1 MSMTGPPPIRIGSN
15 QSALLVLLHRAGGAW
30 SPDRPFSDLGL
41 REAQVVNL
49 FNQLEEQGLVEQR
62 LELGAMSLNSY
73 PYLGKK
79 FISGRAITPLGVLV
93 AKAMLS

>member
-49 FNQLEEQGLVEQR
+49 FNQLEEQGL
-62 LELGAMSLNSY
+62 ELGAMSLNSY

>member
-1 MSMTGPPPIRIGSN
+1 
-15 QSALLVLLHRAGGAW
+15 
-30 SPDRPFSDLGL
+30 
-41 REAQVVNL
+41 VVNL

>member
-1 MSMTGPPPIRIGSN
+1 MPTGPPPIRIGAN
-15 QSALLVLLHRAGGAW
+15 QSALLVRLHQAGEAW

-41 REAQVVNL
+41 REARVVAL

-62 LELGAMSLNSY
+62 PELGAVSRNTY
-73 PYLGKK
+73 PCIGKK
-79 FISGRAITPLGVLV
+79 FIAGRTITPLGVLV